1 MPMSLK
7 TDGRDT
13 AYQRSWQATPLR
25 AALGDWRMRRGREKR
40 RRQEVVSPVAMAE
53 PSVPRIN
60 QLDPVQ
66 IAILAMGSVARA
78 SMRACFDGTEIKV
91 AVPDEAI
98 AAVFREAL
106 SQTGRARPTD
116 RLIRIV
122 VNEPVS

>member
-1 MPMSLK
+1 MSLK

-13 AYQRSWQATPLR
+13 AYQRSWQATSLQAPHS
-25 AALGDWRMRRGREKR
+25 DWRMRRGREKR
-40 RRQEVVSPVAMAE
+40 RRQEMLSPVAATESSM
-53 PSVPRIN
+53 PQIN

-106 SQTGRARPTD
+106 NQTGRARPTD

-122 VNEPVS
+122 VDEPVS

>member
-1 MPMSLK
+1 MSLK
-7 TDGRDT
+7 TAGRDA
-13 AYQRSWQATPLR
+13 AYQRSWQATSLQAPH
-25 AALGDWRMRRGREKR
+25 GDWRMRRGREKR
-40 RRQEVVSPVAMAE
+40 RRQEVLAPVAATE
-53 PSVPRIN
+53 PSVSQIN

-91 AVPDEAI
+91 AVSDEAI

-106 SQTGRARPTD
+106 SQTSRSRPTD

-122 VNEPVS
+122 VVETVS

>member
-1 MPMSLK
+1 
-7 TDGRDT
+7 
-13 AYQRSWQATPLR
+13 
-25 AALGDWRMRRGREKR
+25 
-40 RRQEVVSPVAMAE
+40 
-53 PSVPRIN
+53 
-60 QLDPVQ
+60 
-66 IAILAMGSVARA
+66 
-78 SMRACFDGTEIKV
+78 MRACFDGTEIKV

>member
-40 RRQEVVSPVAMAE
+40 RRQEGLSPVAATE
-53 PSVPRIN
+53 PSGSQIN

-66 IAILAMGSVARA
+66 IAILALGSVARA
-78 SMRACFDGTEIKV
+78 SMRACFDGTEIKGT
-91 AVPDEAI
+91 VPDEAI
-98 AAVFREAL
+98 AAGFREAL
-106 SQTGRARPTD
+106 SQTR
-116 RLIRIV
+116 
-122 VNEPVS
+122 